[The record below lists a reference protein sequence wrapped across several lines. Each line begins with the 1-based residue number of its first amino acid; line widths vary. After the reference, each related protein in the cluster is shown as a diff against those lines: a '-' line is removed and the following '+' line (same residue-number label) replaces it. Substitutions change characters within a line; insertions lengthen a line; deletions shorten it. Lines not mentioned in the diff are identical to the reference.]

1 MSTTGKIILGSFG
14 WLAST
19 MNFGN
24 PVDDIGKCLIQL
36 CLGGYDKNIL
46 ECKDIDICAK
56 KVTE

>member
-1 MSTTGKIILGSFG
+1 
-14 WLAST
+14 

-24 PVDDIGKCLIQL
+24 PVDDVGKCLIQL